1 MPDYWATFFPTNS
14 CTKEMPVEEY
24 RCLVEEEEPI
34 RYSNETTRACRSH
47 YKFNDRAQPVRHAM

>member
-34 RYSNETTRACRSH
+34 RYSYETS
-47 YKFNDRAQPVRHAM
+47 